1 MLLFRFLFSI
11 FPTTTRLGWAESMKS
26 LKEKK
31 KIQITKADRSDISSW
46 KVEAVGGGV
55 GLGWVVVG
63 CVVGGW

>member
-1 MLLFRFLFSI
+1 
-11 FPTTTRLGWAESMKS
+11 MKS

-46 KVEAVGGGV
+46 KMEAVGGGV

>member
-1 MLLFRFLFSI
+1 MGAQTIEQAHKS
-11 FPTTTRLGWAESMKS
+11 WAESMKS

-31 KIQITKADRSDISSW
+31 QIQITKADRSDISSW
-46 KVEAVGGGV
+46 KMEAVGGGV